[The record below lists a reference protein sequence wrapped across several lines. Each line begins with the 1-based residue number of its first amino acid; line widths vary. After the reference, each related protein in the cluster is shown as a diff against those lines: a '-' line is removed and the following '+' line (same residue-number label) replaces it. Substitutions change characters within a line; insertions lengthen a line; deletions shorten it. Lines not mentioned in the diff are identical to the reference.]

1 MTLKGNVIRVLIF
14 LIALIG
20 SAGGTIFAGLWFGHG
35 GELAVI
41 AEDATI
47 LESTEF
53 PIFVA
58 ARDIQVEAIRLTE
71 GQADDT
77 GRLERLVADARALLR
92 GTDKPEAIRLL
103 GQIDRQRQ
111 NPSLALTDAAGQ
123 FAAFAERQALEHI
136 AKLNA
141 DTAWLDKANNIL
153 ALLVLGFTS
162 VGLTIAV
169 WGAVTLYRRIRD
181 SIAFTQRDIGALTGY
196 ASAEHDEND
205 KIDLTLAGENH
216 KDEFGEIGDSL
227 GVLADFLVKGKRLA
241 RDEETRIAE
250 QLRHAG
256 RIAEISAT
264 FSDSAGEVI
273 QSVSSA
279 SNELE
284 RTALSMTES
293 ADENSRQATNV
304 AAAAAQAARNAQLA
318 AAASEQLDEAVGEI
332 GREAKH
338 SAEIARRAVEDAGR
352 TDEVIQ
358 DLSDAALRI
367 TEVVQLINDIAGQTN
382 LLALN
387 ATIEAARAGEAGKG
401 FAVVAQEVKN
411 LANQTA
417 KATEDIAGQVDRV
430 QEQTQNA
437 VGVIESIRGTIRAM
451 SKIAGEVAAAVEKQE
466 SATSDI
472 GHNVRE
478 AARGAEEVTSNIDGV
493 SRAAEE
499 TGAASVQVH
508 QASGDLSRQADRLRT
523 EIEQFIANVKAS

>member
-14 LIALIG
+14 LIALIA
-20 SAGGTIFAGLWFGHG
+20 SAGGTVFAGLWFGHG

-47 LESTEF
+47 LESNEL

-77 GRLERLVADARALLR
+77 GRLERLVADARTLLR

-103 GQIDRQRQ
+103 GQIDRERQ

-162 VGLTIAV
+162 VGLIIAV
-169 WGAVTLYRRIRD
+169 WGALTLFRRIRD
-181 SIAFTQRDIGALTGY
+181 SIAFTQRDIGTLTGY
-196 ASAEHDEND
+196 ASAEHDE
-205 KIDLTLAGENH
+205 IDLTLTGDQH
-216 KDEFGEIGDSL
+216 RDEFGEIGDSL
-227 GVLADFLVKGKRLA
+227 GVLADFLIKGKKLA

-256 RIAEISAT
+256 RIAEISAN

-273 QSVSSA
+273 HSVSSA

-284 RTALSMTES
+284 RTALSMTEA
-293 ADENSRQATNV
+293 ADENSRQAANV
-304 AAAAAQAARNAQLA
+304 AAAAAQAAQNAQLA

-367 TEVVQLINDIAGQTN
+367 TEVVGLINEIAGQTN

-430 QEQTQNA
+430 QEQTQSA
-437 VGVIESIRGTIRAM
+437 VGVIESIRGTIREM
-451 SKIAGEVAAAVEKQE
+451 SKIAGEIAAAVEKQE
-466 SATSDI
+466 SATSVI

-478 AARGAEEVTSNIDGV
+478 AARGADEVTSNIDGV

-523 EIEQFIANVKAS
+523 EIEHFIEEIRVA